1 MTAARNLAEQ
11 RSGLLDATSGAARPG
26 ASEASGLPNVDD
38 QFPVLRR
45 QIGGHPVTYL
55 DSSATSQTPQPVI
68 DAMTRYYTESRA
80 SVHRGVYP
88 LAVEATDLYEGA
100 RRRIADWL
108 GSSTEETIF
117 TSNATAAINLVAY
130 TWGRQNVHRGDLVV
144 LSEMEHHSNIVPWQ
158 ILCQDR
164 EAELA
169 YVPLTDD
176 GQLDLEALDEL
187 LKREPKLVGVVHVSN
202 VVGTINPVE
211 AIVRRAHAAGA
222 TVLIDGA
229 QAVPQLP
236 VDLKAIDADF
246 YAWTGH
252 KAYGPTGIG
261 VLHGR
266 RELLEEMP
274 PFIGGGHMIRTVA
287 ANESTWT
294 DLPHK
299 FEAGTSQIA
308 EAIGLGAAV
317 DWIRELAPDRI
328 RIHEEALT
336 AIALERLL
344 SEVPGLAVHGPL
356 SAADRGALISFSLEG
371 AHPHDVGEIL
381 GRTGVCVRAGHHCAQ
396 PLMRRLGVSATT
408 RASFAVH
415 NTARDIDRLL
425 AGLQQVRDTLQ
436 L

>member
-1 MTAARNLAEQ
+1 MSVSADALHEVAAE
-11 RSGLLDATSGAARPG
+11 
-26 ASEASGLPNVDD
+26 
-38 QFPVLRR
+38 FPVLRR
-45 QIGGHPVTYL
+45 EIDGYPITYL
-55 DSSATSQTPQPVI
+55 DSAATSQTPQPVI

-80 SVHRGVYP
+80 SIHRGVYP

-108 GSSTEETIF
+108 GSTPEETVF
-117 TSNATAAINLVAY
+117 TANATAAINMVAY
-130 TWGRQNVHRGDLVV
+130 TWGRQHVGRGDLVV
-144 LSEMEHHSNIVPWQ
+144 LTEMEHHSNIVPWQ

-169 YVPLTDD
+169 YVPVLDD
-176 GQLDLEALDEL
+176 GQLDMEALDAL
-187 LKREPKLVGVVHVSN
+187 LVRGPKLVALAHVSN
-202 VVGTINPVE
+202 VLGTINPIAEV
-211 AIVRRAHAAGA
+211 VRRAHAVGA
-222 TVLIDGA
+222 VVLVDGT
-229 QAVPQLP
+229 QAVPQMP
-236 VDLKAIDADF
+236 VDLPGLDADF

-294 DLPHK
+294 DLPWK

-317 DWIRELAPDRI
+317 DWIQGLGIDAI
-328 RIHEEALT
+328 RAHESSLVAET
-336 AIALERLL
+336 LERLS
-344 SEVPGLAVHGPL
+344 SEVPGLVLHGPP
-356 SAADRGALISFSLEG
+356 SASERGALVSFTLEG
-371 AHPHDVGEIL
+371 AHPHDIGEIL
-381 GRTGVCVRAGHHCAQ
+381 GRRGVCVRAGHHCAQ
-396 PLMRRLGVSATT
+396 PLMRRLGTSATT

-415 NTARDIDRLL
+415 NSSGDIDRLL
-425 AGLQQVRDTLQ
+425 GGLAEVRRVLQ

>member
-1 MTAARNLAEQ
+1 VSSAVADLREVAE
-11 RSGLLDATSGAARPG
+11 
-26 ASEASGLPNVDD
+26 
-38 QFPVLRR
+38 QFPVLTRR
-45 QIGGHPVTYL
+45 MGDHRLVYL

-68 DAMTRYYTESRA
+68 EAMTRYYTESRA
-80 SVHRGVYP
+80 SIHRGVYP

-100 RRRIADWL
+100 RQRVADWL
-108 GSSTEETIF
+108 GSTPQETIF
-117 TSNATAAINLVAY
+117 TANATAAINLVAY
-130 TWGRQNVHRGDLVV
+130 TWGRQNVQRGDLVV
-144 LSEMEHHSNIVPWQ
+144 LTEMEHHSNIVPWQ

-169 YVPLTDD
+169 YVPVTDE
-176 GQLDLEALDEL
+176 GHLDLDALDGL
-187 LKREPKLVGVVHVSN
+187 LERGPKLVAVVHVSN
-202 VVGTINPVE
+202 VVGTVNPVAE
-211 AIVRRAHAAGA
+211 ISRRAHAAGA
-222 TVLIDGA
+222 AVLIDGT

-236 VDLKAIDADF
+236 VDLRAIDADF

-261 VLHGR
+261 ILHGR

-294 DLPHK
+294 DLPWK

-317 DWIRELAPDRI
+317 DWIQALGIERI
-328 RIHEEALT
+328 RAHEEALV
-336 AIALERLL
+336 AEALAALRAEI
-344 SEVPGLAVHGPL
+344 PGLDIHGPAEA
-356 SAADRGALISFSLEG
+356 SDRGALISFSLEG

-381 GRTGVCVRAGHHCAQ
+381 GREGVCVRAGHHCAQ
-396 PLMRRLGVSATT
+396 PLMRRLGVAATT

-415 NTARDIDRLL
+415 NSSADIAALV
-425 AGLQQVRDTLQ
+425 AGLHTVRRVMQ

>member
-1 MTAARNLAEQ
+1 VSTVEGTSVLAVQEI
-11 RSGLLDATSGAARPG
+11 A
-26 ASEASGLPNVDD
+26 D

-45 QIGGHPVTYL
+45 EFGGYPLTYL
-55 DSSATSQTPQPVI
+55 DSSATSLTPQPVI
-68 DAMTRYYTESRA
+68 DAMNGYYTETRA
-80 SVHRGVYP
+80 SIHRGVYP

-100 RRRIADWL
+100 RQRIADWL
-108 GSSTEETIF
+108 RSTPEETIF
-117 TSNATAAINLVAY
+117 TSNVTAAINLVAY

-144 LSEMEHHSNIVPWQ
+144 LTEMEHHSNIVPWQ

-176 GQLDLEALDEL
+176 GRLDMEALDAL
-187 LKREPKLVGVVHVSN
+187 LAREPKLLAVVHVSN
-202 VVGTINPVE
+202 VLGTINPVAE
-211 AIVRRAHAAGA
+211 IVDRAHEAG
-222 TVLIDGA
+222 TVVLVDGA

-236 VDLKAIDADF
+236 VDLRAIGADF

-252 KAYGPTGIG
+252 KTYGPTGIG

-317 DWIRELAPDRI
+317 DWIRALGVERI
-328 RIHEEALT
+328 RGHEESLVVL
-336 AIALERLL
+336 ALERLP
-344 SEVPGLAVHGPL
+344 SEVPGLTMHGPL
-356 SAADRGALISFSLEG
+356 SASDRGALISFTLEG

-381 GRTGVCVRAGHHCAQ
+381 GRLGVCVRAGHHCAQ
-396 PLMRRLGVSATT
+396 PLMRRLGVSSTT

-415 NTARDIDRLL
+415 NSEADVERLL
-425 AGLQQVRDTLQ
+425 AGLRQVRVTLQ
-436 L
+436 LD